1 MTTELV
7 TGYAGAPHVSS
18 DDAGRCWAGIV
29 GSDCYILPT
38 MSQLECTVQSANS
51 VAVAPG
57 DAMMMGRH
65 VTVTSTETLTIDSG
79 SMGMQRHDIVGIR
92 YTKDGGTLIETAA
105 LEVIK
110 GTPGNPATDPTLP
123 SGDILNGA
131 TDAFMPLWRIPLD
144 ELTIQD
150 PEPMAVTVVTLEDA
164 TADYD
169 ELSRITMG
177 SNYAALNVG
186 TSAYWT
192 HDNGLMR
199 MLFTNTG
206 NIRVDTRANV
216 NDAWSTLG
224 YALVTNNTAFNASA
238 NTVLAAPNGSSGAV
252 TLRKLV
258 ANDIPNIPASKI
270 TSGQLNAARM
280 PQNPTFTTVTLGDG
294 AVIEDTGTG
303 NIHMT
308 TPDDGQ
314 TSQAQY
320 SIENDGSIYSRT
332 RTRASASDPWGSWS
346 AWSKIAG

>member
-1 MTTELV
+1 MATELV

-18 DDAGRCWAGIV
+18 DDAGRGNAGIV
-29 GSDCYILPT
+29 GSGCYILPT
-38 MSQLECTVQSANS
+38 MQQLACTVQSANS
-51 VAVAPG
+51 VSIAPG

-65 VTVTSTETLTIDSG
+65 VTVTSAETLTIDSG

-92 YTKDGGTLIETAA
+92 YTKDGGTLIEAAA

-150 PEPMAVTVVTLEDA
+150 PEPMAQTVVTLEDA

-258 ANDIPNIPASKI
+258 TADLPA
-270 TSGQLNAARM
+270 TGE
-280 PQNPTFTTVTLGDG
+280 FTTLQVNGDLKLEHS
-294 AVIEDTGTG
+294 AVIDDTGTG
-303 NIHMT
+303 NIHML
-308 TPDDGQ
+308 TPSSGQ
-314 TSQAQY
+314 TKQAQY
-320 SIENDGSIYSRT
+320 SFEFDGIYRQT
-332 RTRASASDPWGSWS
+332 RTRASASDPWGAWS
-346 AWSKIAG
+346 AWVKLV